1 MHYQDQVIRMTKSAA
16 EGLFRAAR
24 AMPPDKLTWKVL
36 DKGRSALDLLRECA
50 QSPSWFAPMLKHQ
63 APPPEFTKDDMAA
76 AQQQREQW
84 KSATDCEKA
93 CKDSS
98 ETLYAVIKSFP
109 DKDLAKEIKLPW
121 GENFI
126 ASMADIAMFQYW
138 NLVYHLGQVNFIQT
152 LYGDKDMH

>member
-1 MHYQDQVIRMTKSAA
+1 MTKSAA
-16 EGLFRAAR
+16 ESLFRAAR

-36 DKGRSALDLLRECA
+36 DQGRSALDLLRECA
-50 QSPSWFAPMLKHQ
+50 QSPQWFGSMLKHQ
-63 APPPEFTKDDMAA
+63 APTPEFTKTDMAA
-76 AQQQREQW
+76 SQKQREQW

-98 ETLYAVIKSFP
+98 ESLYAVIKSFP

-138 NLVYHLGQVNFIQT
+138 NLVYHLGQINFIQT
-152 LYGDKDMH
+152 LYGDKEMH